1 MKNLESRIE
10 KLEKGSTPSDEPVG
24 VVWLPAECQSVEEWM
39 QHVQAWQNGQPIE
52 TEWRAIS
59 SRGTEEVH
67 FGVEPP
73 TQPQS

>member
-1 MKNLESRIE
+1 MSFSSRIK
-10 KLEKGSTPSDEPVG
+10 KLEQASIPSDEPVC
-24 VVWLPAECQSVEEWM
+24 VVWLPKECSLEEWL
-39 QHVQAWQNGQPIE
+39 QHVEAWQNGQPIE